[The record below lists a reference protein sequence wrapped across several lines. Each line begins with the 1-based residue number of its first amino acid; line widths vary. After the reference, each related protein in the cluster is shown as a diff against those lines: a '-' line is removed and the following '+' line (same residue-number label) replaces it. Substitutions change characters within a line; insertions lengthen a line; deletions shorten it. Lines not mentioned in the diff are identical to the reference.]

1 MEFRFRFK
9 TRFDNNES
17 KGNKEKG
24 SNMYQSIHKPF
35 YLRQHFTCINHVSSL
50 LKILLNA
57 LNGGKAMK

>member
-9 TRFDNNES
+9 IRFDSNES

-24 SNMYQSIHKPF
+24 NNMYQSTHNPF

-50 LKILLNA
+50 LKTLLNA